1 MSRRRELTEHI
12 LKLRCSLDY
21 FLCVRADRVDLQ
33 TILSRV
39 LDGGLYHVFAYAFAP
54 KLVVNFRM
62 IDGHRRVVLDVGEL
76 CYPLAV
82 LIDKERTLSPVFVV
96 LNLHHASITT
106 NGGPHFHRFVRI
118 EG

>member
-12 LKLRCSLDY
+12 LKLRCSLDH
-21 FLCVRADRVDLQ
+21 FLCVRADRVYLQ
-33 TILSRV
+33 SILPGI
-39 LDGGLYHVFAYAFAP
+39 LDGGLYHVLADALAP
-54 KLVVNFRM
+54 QLVVDLGV

-106 NGGPHFHRFVRI
+106 NGGLHFHRFVRI